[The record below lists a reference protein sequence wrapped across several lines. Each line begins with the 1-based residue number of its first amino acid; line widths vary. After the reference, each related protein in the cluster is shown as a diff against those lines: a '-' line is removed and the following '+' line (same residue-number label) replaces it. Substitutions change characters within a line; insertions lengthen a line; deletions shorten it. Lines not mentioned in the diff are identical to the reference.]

1 MVQNSSSNGIGT
13 IQERS
18 LHSGL
23 KDWYRK
29 PGDKIEEPFEG
40 FIIDIIRGEMLIEI
54 QTRNFTAI
62 KKKLMKLIRNH
73 RVRLVY
79 PIASEKWI
87 VRESLDGASI
97 ISRRRSPKKGNYE
110 NVFEELVR
118 IPSLIAHRNF
128 SLEVILIQEEEIR
141 RKDGRGSWRRR
152 GWSNID
158 RKLLSVIDKR
168 LFNSP
173 KDFLSF
179 IPDSLEKPFTTTQ
192 LRESLGIPSRIAQ
205 KMTYCLRK
213 MGTLEVAG
221 KKGNAILYTYD

>member
-1 MVQNSSSNGIGT
+1 MDRNSGSNGIGVLG
-13 IQERS
+13 ERS
-18 LHSGL
+18 LHSEL
-23 KDWYRK
+23 KEWYK
-29 PGDKIEEPFEG
+29 EPGDKIEEPFEG
-40 FIIDIIRGEMLIEI
+40 FIIDIVRGNHLIEI

-62 KKKLMKLIRNH
+62 KKKLRHLIRNH
-73 RVRLVY
+73 QVRLVY

-87 VRESLDGASI
+87 VRESPDGASI
-97 ISRRRSPKKGNYE
+97 VSRRRSPKKGNYE

-128 SLEVILIQEEEIR
+128 SLEVILIREEEIR

-158 RKLLSVIDKR
+158 RRLLSVIDKR

-179 IPDSLEKPFTTTQ
+179 IPESLEKPFTTTQ

-221 KKGNAILYTYD
+221 KKGNAFLYTYD